1 MQYSLNLGDIYAI
14 LTAICWSCGVICFDI
29 AGRVLNSLQ
38 ISLLK
43 NIVGVLGFVVFLL
56 LQGDL
61 FPVFTQHDY
70 FILVVSGLIGVALGD
85 LLFLA
90 SLRRIG
96 SGLSAIVSTS
106 YSVSIFILAYIM
118 YQELISVFAYFGGA
132 LVISGVIVGTMESPA
147 NRTPRDIYIGTF
159 CGILAHFFT
168 AYSVLLLR
176 PVMDSHPVVPIAL
189 VRFSTGIIF
198 SAAAIVYLN
207 GYSELRETLSKG
219 FGHVYLLA
227 GSFLGTF
234 LSVIFWLSGYKYTL
248 AGRAAIYNQL
258 STIFIIILAAI
269 FLKEVMTTKKWTAV
283 SLALAGAL
291 IVSIY

>member
-43 NIVGVLGFVVFLL
+43 NIVGVLGFIGFLL
-56 LQGDL
+56 LQGDP
-61 FPVFTQHDY
+61 FPVFDQHDY

-96 SGLSAIVSTS
+96 SGMSAIISTS

-118 YQELISVFAYFGGA
+118 YQEVISVFAYFGGA
-132 LVISGVIVGTMESPA
+132 LVISGVIVGTMESPE
-147 NRTPRDIYIGTF
+147 NRDPRDIYIGAF
-159 CGILAHFFT
+159 YGFLAHFFT

-176 PVMDSHPVVPIAL
+176 PVMESHPVVPIAL
-189 VRFSTGIIF
+189 VRFTTGIIF

-207 GYSELRETLSKG
+207 GYSELRETMAKG

-269 FLKEVMTTKKWTAV
+269 FLKEVMTTKKWGAV
-283 SLALAGAL
+283 SLALLGAF

>member
-43 NIVGVLGFVVFLL
+43 NIVGVLGFIGFLL
-56 LQGDL
+56 LQGDP
-61 FPVFTQHDY
+61 FPVFDQHDY

-96 SGLSAIVSTS
+96 SGMSAIISTS

-118 YQELISVFAYFGGA
+118 YQEVISVFAYFGGA
-132 LVISGVIVGTMESPA
+132 LVISGVIVGTMESPE
-147 NRTPRDIYIGTF
+147 NRAPRDIYIGIF
-159 CGILAHFFT
+159 YGFLAHFFT

-176 PVMDSHPVVPIAL
+176 PVMESHPVVPIAL
-189 VRFSTGIIF
+189 VRFTTGIIF

-207 GYSELRETLSKG
+207 GYSELRETMAKG

-269 FLKEVMTTKKWTAV
+269 FLKEVMTTKKWAAV
-283 SLALAGAL
+283 SLALLGAF

>member
-1 MQYSLNLGDIYAI
+1 MQYSLNIGDIYAI

-43 NIVGVLGFVVFLL
+43 NIVGVLGFIGFLL
-56 LQGDL
+56 LQGDPFPL
-61 FPVFTQHDY
+61 FAQHDY
-70 FILVVSGLIGVALGD
+70 FVLVVSGLIGVALGD

-96 SGLSAIVSTS
+96 SSLSAIISTS

-118 YQELISVFAYFGGA
+118 YQEVISVFAYFGGVM
-132 LVISGVIVGTMESPA
+132 VISGVIVGTRESPE
-147 NRTPRDIYIGTF
+147 NRTPRDIYIGAF
-159 CGILAHFFT
+159 YGFLAHFFT

-176 PVMDSHPVVPIAL
+176 PVMESHPVVPIAL

-198 SAAAIVYLN
+198 SAAAIIYLN
-207 GYSELRETLSKG
+207 GYSELRETMAKG

-269 FLKEVMTTKKWTAV
+269 FLKEVMTTKKWAAV
-283 SLALAGAL
+283 SLALGGAF

>member
-43 NIVGVLGFVVFLL
+43 NIVGVLGFIGFLL
-56 LQGDL
+56 LQGDPFPL
-61 FPVFTQHDY
+61 FDQHDY
-70 FILVVSGLIGVALGD
+70 FILVVSGFIGVALGD

-90 SLRRIG
+90 SLRKIG
-96 SGLSAIVSTS
+96 SSLSAIISTS
-106 YSVSIFILAYIM
+106 YSISIFILAYIM
-118 YQELISVFAYFGGA
+118 YQEVISVFAYFGGVM
-132 LVISGVIVGTMESPA
+132 VISGVIVGTRESPE
-147 NRTPRDIYIGTF
+147 NRTPRDIYIGAF
-159 CGILAHFFT
+159 YGFLAHFFT

-176 PVMDSHPVVPIAL
+176 PVMESHPVVPIAL

-207 GYSELRETLSKG
+207 GYSELRETMAKG

-269 FLKEVMTTKKWTAV
+269 FLKEVMTTKKWAAV
-283 SLALAGAL
+283 SLALGGAF

>member
-14 LTAICWSCGVICFDI
+14 LTALCWSSAVICFDV

-43 NIVGVLGFVVFLL
+43 NIVGVSGFIGFLL
-56 LQGDL
+56 IQGNS
-61 FPVFTQHDY
+61 FPVFTHHEY
-70 FILVVSGLIGVALGD
+70 FILVVSGLIGVAMGD
-85 LLFLA
+85 ILFLA

-96 SGLSAIVSTS
+96 SGLSAIISTS
-106 YSVSIFILAYIM
+106 YSVSIFFLAYIM
-118 YQELISVFAYFGGA
+118 YQEVISVFAYLGGA
-132 LVISGVIVGTMESPA
+132 LVIFGVIIGTMESPESK
-147 NRTPRDIYIGTF
+147 TPREIYIGSF
-159 CGILAHFFT
+159 YGILAHFLT

-176 PVMDSHPVVPIAL
+176 PIMDFHPVVPIAL
-189 VRFSTGIIF
+189 VRFSVGIVF
-198 SAAAIVYLN
+198 SAGAIFYLN
-207 GYSELRETLSKG
+207 GYSDLKETVTRG
-219 FGHVYLLA
+219 FGHFYLLV

-234 LSVIFWLSGYKYTL
+234 LSVIFWLAGYKYTL

-269 FLKEVMTTKKWTAV
+269 FLKEVMTKKKWVAV
-283 SLALAGAL
+283 SLALAGAF

>member
-43 NIVGVLGFVVFLL
+43 NIVGVLGFIGFLL
-56 LQGDL
+56 LQGDSFPL
-61 FPVFTQHDY
+61 FDQHDY
-70 FILVVSGLIGVALGD
+70 FILVVSGFIGVALGD

-96 SGLSAIVSTS
+96 SSLSAIISTS

-118 YQELISVFAYFGGA
+118 YQEVISVFAYFGGVM
-132 LVISGVIVGTMESPA
+132 VISGVIVGTRESPE
-147 NRTPRDIYIGTF
+147 NRTPRDIYIGAF
-159 CGILAHFFT
+159 YGFLAHFFT

-176 PVMDSHPVVPIAL
+176 PVMESHPVVPIAL

-207 GYSELRETLSKG
+207 GYSELRETMAKG

-269 FLKEVMTTKKWTAV
+269 FLKEVMTTKKWAAV
-283 SLALAGAL
+283 SLALGGAF

>member
-43 NIVGVLGFVVFLL
+43 NIVGVLGFIGFLL
-56 LQGDL
+56 LQGDPFPL
-61 FPVFTQHDY
+61 FAQHDY
-70 FILVVSGLIGVALGD
+70 FVLVVSGLIGVALGD

-96 SGLSAIVSTS
+96 SSLSAIISTS

-118 YQELISVFAYFGGA
+118 YQEVISVFAYFGGVM
-132 LVISGVIVGTMESPA
+132 VISGVIVGTRESPE
-147 NRTPRDIYIGTF
+147 NRTPRDIYIGAF
-159 CGILAHFFT
+159 YGFLAHFFT

-176 PVMDSHPVVPIAL
+176 PVMESHPVVPIAL

-207 GYSELRETLSKG
+207 GYSELRETMAKG

-269 FLKEVMTTKKWTAV
+269 FLKEVMTTKKWAAV
-283 SLALAGAL
+283 SLALAGAF